1 MSTLDELEA
10 IRARHE
16 EDGPSFRTGMTPDQ
30 RQKYTD
36 RDTLLRLLDA
46 ALEENARREKRDDLA
61 RRVLLE
67 KGDAEH
73 FLQLCLMLVM
83 TDAEEA
89 VEIARAALK
98 APATRAQGESS

>member
-1 MSTLDELEA
+1 MENEIEA

-16 EDGPSFRTGMTPDQ
+16 TIDHGIARLGVGWDDVNAELVHA
-30 RQKYTD
+30 D
-36 RDTLLRLLDA
+36 RATLLRLLDA
-46 ALEENARREKRDDLA
+46 AREENARREKRADLA

-67 KGDAEH
+67 KGSAEH

-89 VEIARAALK
+89 VELARAAL
-98 APATRAQGESS
+98 ATKP

>member
-1 MSTLDELEA
+1 VIDELEA
-10 IRARHE
+10 IRARYE
-16 EDGPSFRTGMTPDQ
+16 ADP
-30 RQKYTD
+30 YD
-36 RDTLLRLLDA
+36 RSQAVADRAMLLRLLDA
-46 ALEENARREKRDDLA
+46 AREENARREKRDDLA

-89 VEIARAALK
+89 VKIARDALETK
-98 APATRAQGESS
+98 P

>member
-1 MSTLDELEA
+1 MTTLDELEA

-16 EDGPSFRTGMTPDQ
+16 AANAPNGNITAIQWRLTYGGDAH
-30 RQKYTD
+30 TD
-36 RDTLLRLLDA
+36 RAALLRLLDA
-46 ALEENARREKRDDLA
+46 AREENARREKRADLA

-67 KGDAEH
+67 KGSAEH

-89 VEIARAALK
+89 VELARAAL
-98 APATRAQGESS
+98 ATKP

>member
-1 MSTLDELEA
+1 MTDELEA

-16 EDGPSFRTGMTPDQ
+16 VTEHDWWPAAAGVAHA
-30 RQKYTD
+30 D
-36 RDTLLRLLDA
+36 RATLLRLLDA
-46 ALEENARREKRDDLA
+46 AREENARREKRDDLA

-89 VEIARAALK
+89 VKIARAALETK
-98 APATRAQGESS
+98 P

>member
-1 MSTLDELEA
+1 MSEANELEA

-16 EDGPSFRTGMTPDQ
+16 ADP
-30 RQKYTD
+30 YD
-36 RDTLLRLLDA
+36 RSQAVADRATLLRLLDA
-46 ALEENARREKRDDLA
+46 AREENARREKRADLA

-89 VEIARAALK
+89 VKIARAALETK
-98 APATRAQGESS
+98 P

>member
-1 MSTLDELEA
+1 MTDTLDE
-10 IRARHE
+10 IRERHE
-16 EDGPSFRTGMTPDQ
+16 AFEGLHAWSDNEAR
-30 RQKYTD
+30 RAHAD
-36 RDTLLRLLDA
+36 RATLLRLLDA
-46 ALEENARREKRDDLA
+46 AREENARREKRDDLA

-89 VEIARAALK
+89 VKIARDALETK
-98 APATRAQGESS
+98 P